1 MNLFLYNFLVF
12 MMLPFMVVRIFIKS
26 FSDADYKLNF
36 LNRFGIYKNKN
47 QSKNV
52 VWFHAVSLG
61 EVISSEKIVS
71 QILKD
76 YKVVLSV
83 STPTG
88 LREAQKIFGS
98 KLEVVYAPWD
108 FIFFVSLFFKTYRP
122 QALILFETEIWPS
135 MIFKAHSVKIPIVIS
150 NGRLSKKSFNRYK
163 KSFITTKTM
172 KKISHIFAQSSN
184 HKKRFHRLGVPL
196 EKIKEVGSAKFDYDI
211 YNNGINVNNKGRQII
226 LAASTHKKEDELI
239 IAAFKRLSFDM
250 PEVELIIVPRHPE
263 RAKSIQNLL
272 DIEGMN
278 SEVLASIPNNNNN
291 KNKISIISATGI
303 LKELYPLASIAFIG
317 GSLFKEYGGHNV
329 IEAASQKCPF
339 IVGPYTYNFED
350 VILKF
355 KENESCVQLDI
366 NLDIFNA
373 FKTLLSDNNLRDN
386 MANKALDVCIKNTGS
401 SDIQYNNI
409 LNIIREDK
417 S

>member
-1 MNLFLYNFLVF
+1 MNLFLYNFLLF

-52 VWFHAVSLG
+52 IWFHAVSLG

-108 FIFFVSLFFKTYRP
+108 FIFFVSQFFKTYRP

-163 KSFITTKTM
+163 KLSFITTKTL
-172 KKISHIFAQSSN
+172 KKISFIFAQSSN

-211 YNNGINVNNKGRQII
+211 YKNGIDVNNKDRQII

-239 IAAFKRLSFDM
+239 IAAFKRLSLEM

-272 DIEGMN
+272 DREGMN
-278 SEVLASIPNNNNN
+278 SEVFKSIPNN

-350 VILKF
+350 VVLKF
-355 KENESCVQLDI
+355 KENESCVQLDD

-373 FKTLLSDNNLRDN
+373 FKNLLSDNNLRDN

-401 SDIQYNNI
+401 SDIQYNKI

>member
-1 MNLFLYNFLVF
+1 
-12 MMLPFMVVRIFIKS
+12 
-26 FSDADYKLNF
+26 
-36 LNRFGIYKNKN
+36 
-47 QSKNV
+47 
-52 VWFHAVSLG
+52 
-61 EVISSEKIVS
+61 
-71 QILKD
+71 
-76 YKVVLSV
+76 
-83 STPTG
+83 
-88 LREAQKIFGS
+88 
-98 KLEVVYAPWD
+98 
-108 FIFFVSLFFKTYRP
+108 
-122 QALILFETEIWPS
+122 

-163 KSFITTKTM
+163 KLSFITTKTL
-172 KKISHIFAQSSN
+172 KKISFIFAQSSN

-211 YNNGINVNNKGRQII
+211 YNNGIDVNNKDKQII
-226 LAASTHKKEDELI
+226 LAASTHKKEDGLI
-239 IAAFKRLSFDM
+239 IAAFKRLSLEM

-272 DIEGMN
+272 DREGMN
-278 SEVLASIPNNNNN
+278 SEVFKSIPNNKN

-350 VILKF
+350 VVLKF
-355 KENESCVQLDI
+355 KENESCVQLDD

-373 FKTLLSDNNLRDN
+373 FKNLLSDNNLRDN

-401 SDIQYNNI
+401 SDIQYNKI

>member
-1 MNLFLYNFLVF
+1 M
-12 MMLPFMVVRIFIKS
+12 
-26 FSDADYKLNF
+26 
-36 LNRFGIYKNKN
+36 
-47 QSKNV
+47 
-52 VWFHAVSLG
+52 
-61 EVISSEKIVS
+61 
-71 QILKD
+71 
-76 YKVVLSV
+76 
-83 STPTG
+83 
-88 LREAQKIFGS
+88 
-98 KLEVVYAPWD
+98 
-108 FIFFVSLFFKTYRP
+108 
-122 QALILFETEIWPS
+122 
-135 MIFKAHSVKIPIVIS
+135 
-150 NGRLSKKSFNRYK
+150 
-163 KSFITTKTM
+163 
-172 KKISHIFAQSSN
+172 
-184 HKKRFHRLGVPL
+184 
-196 EKIKEVGSAKFDYDI
+196 
-211 YNNGINVNNKGRQII
+211 
-226 LAASTHKKEDELI
+226 AASTHKKEDELI
-239 IAAFKRLSFDM
+239 IAAFKRLSFEM
-250 PEVELIIVPRHPE
+250 PAVELIIVPRHPE

-278 SEVLASIPNNNNN
+278 SEVLTSIPNNNN
-291 KNKISIISATGI
+291 KNKISVISATGI

-373 FKTLLSDNNLRDN
+373 FKNLLSDNKLRDN